1 MREIGIIIDRVG
13 DCLSPNQIAGRIG
26 RLAGMESARRR
37 EALLRKL
44 LRLLLVLCEVSL
56 ILNMASCGGSAYN
69 GFQLIRRTVMF
80 EIKREY
86 EWGALGLTFISVM
99 SLAALV
105 VLAVR
110 RAPFRTLCWMTAL
123 NMLFAVGAVG
133 FYKINEMFSSGY
145 GIVHMLYGAYA
156 VAVLYVAVFVTAF
169 FGRAYETALGIGREE
184 REYRHR
190 LERNAVMAPFV
201 LAQIFL
207 LLLMLWRV
215 RPRSLETKIM
225 VLVVLAIAVLLLLL
239 TLCRSRYAGSISA
252 AEAIGLFYMGYATAA
267 NGRKFGWMFTV
278 EIVIV
283 FALSIWI
290 MVRLNSRAGT
300 EMAGARLGR
309 PERLVH
315 AKQPIRPARP
325 AHQEQP
331 GRPARPTHQE
341 QPGRPMRPARQ
352 EQPGR
357 PVRPAH
363 PEQPG
368 RPVRP
373 ARPEQP
379 GRPVRPA
386 YPEQPGRSERPARP
400 VNPARPKQ
408 PVCPA
413 PPCRPTSP
421 APSQT
426 APAGRVPAPSR
437 PSMAESAAGT
447 SPSAL
452 RGQGAQPIRP
462 ARPAAEV
469 KSRFC
474 TECGA
479 KLDGDSRFC
488 PGCGKKRS

>member
-1 MREIGIIIDRVG
+1 M
-13 DCLSPNQIAGRIG
+13 
-26 RLAGMESARRR
+26 
-37 EALLRKL
+37 LRKL
-44 LRLLLVLCEVSL
+44 MRLLLVLCEVSL

-69 GFQLIRRTVMF
+69 GFQLIRRTIMF

-110 RAPFRTLCWMTAL
+110 QAPFRTLCWMTAL
-123 NMLFAVGAVG
+123 DMLFAVGAVG

-156 VAVLYVAVFVTAF
+156 VAVLYVAVFVTAL

-225 VLVVLAIAVLLLLL
+225 VLVVLATAVLLLLL

-290 MVRLNSRAGT
+290 MVRLNSRADT
-300 EMAGARLGR
+300 ETAGARLGR

-325 AHQEQP
+325 EQP
-331 GRPARPTHQE
+331 GRPIC
-341 QPGRPMRPARQ
+341 
-352 EQPGR
+352 
-357 PVRPAH
+357 PAH

-368 RPVRP
+368 RPANP

-379 GRPVRPA
+379 VRPA
-386 YPEQPGRSERPARP
+386 
-400 VNPARPKQ
+400 
-408 PVCPA
+408 
-413 PPCRPTSP
+413 PPRRPTSP
-421 APSQT
+421 VPSQT
-426 APAGRVPAPSR
+426 APAGRVPVPSR
-437 PSMAESAAGT
+437 PSMAESAAGM
-447 SPSAL
+447 SSSAL

-479 KLDGDSRFC
+479 KLDDDSRFC

>member
-26 RLAGMESARRR
+26 RLAGLESARRR

-315 AKQPIRPARP
+315 AKQPIRPA
-325 AHQEQP
+325 HQEQP

-357 PVRPAH
+357 PARPAH

-379 GRPVRPA
+379 GRPARPA
-386 YPEQPGRSERPARP
+386 YPEQPGCSERPALP
-400 VNPARPKQ
+400 VNPARPEQ
-408 PVCPA
+408 PVRPA
-413 PPCRPTSP
+413 PLCRPTSP

-452 RGQGAQPIRP
+452 RGQGAQSIRP